1 MVSFYSLRIQN
12 YLLLS
17 ASWSTV
23 SLYLYFPFPQCNE
36 KLMIYPPPFQDYELD
51 FSKKNT
57 KKASY
62 EFQSSLFMIFPWHSA
77 ATKRRKNFLKRR
89 FTKFFRRF
97 NFPKRQFVSAPW
109 RFLTMLS
116 NSLFS
121 ETFFPALF
129 SLFRKLMQACFRPFL
144 HGE

>member
-1 MVSFYSLRIQN
+1 MVSFYSLREQH

-23 SLYLYFPFPQCNE
+23 SLYLYFPFPLCNE

-97 NFPKRQFVSAPW
+97 NFPKRQFDSGCLAISDNAFKQFVFRSVFPCS
-109 RFLTMLS
+109 FFTLPKVDTGMFPT
-116 NSLFS
+116 FS
-121 ETFFPALF
+121 
-129 SLFRKLMQACFRPFL
+129 SW
-144 HGE
+144 